1 MLKVH
6 IKCVVKNSLT
16 IMCRLAVQNLC
27 NLPEI
32 IIHPLESSLL
42 HGKGSST
49 KDWLQVDPLSLDLI
63 QVVEILIQI
72 SKPLLPD

>member
-1 MLKVH
+1 
-6 IKCVVKNSLT
+6 
-16 IMCRLAVQNLC
+16 MCRLAVQNLR

-42 HGKGSST
+42 LGKGSSS

>member
-1 MLKVH
+1 
-6 IKCVVKNSLT
+6 
-16 IMCRLAVQNLC
+16 MCRLAVQNLR

-42 HGKGSST
+42 LGKGSST